1 MHKRV
6 KVQTGDQVKVLS
18 GEDKGKNGKVLRV
31 DRKNDR
37 VLVEGI
43 NMVTKHMK
51 PSANNPQG
59 GVEKREAAIHIS
71 NVMVIDNQGNPTR
84 VGKRRADNGKLVRF
98 SKKSNEELK

>member
-18 GEDKGKNGKVLRV
+18 GEDKGKDGKVLRV

-59 GVEKREAAIHIS
+59 GVEK
-71 NVMVIDNQGNPTR
+71 
-84 VGKRRADNGKLVRF
+84 KRSGYSHFECDGY
-98 SKKSNEELK
+98 